1 MSARRNPR
9 PLPRPS
15 ATALLAAESPA
26 VRDATRLL
34 ALGDPRDDMPEDSAA
49 WVAFLGLL
57 AARRNRE
64 HDLFFIL
71 WSFRVQGMRLVRES
85 GAWRLRP
92 TYGLAG
98 WDDEAT
104 YARNREEWLVPF
116 GDDVRGALRELE
128 ERL

>member
-1 MSARRNPR
+1 MTPRRNPR

-15 ATALLAAESPA
+15 ATALLASEAPG
-26 VRDATRLL
+26 VRDAKRLL

-71 WSFRVQGMRLVRES
+71 WSFRVQGLRLVREG

-92 TYGLAG
+92 TYGLAA

-104 YARNREEWLVPF
+104 FQRDREEWLVPC
-116 GDDVRGALRELE
+116 GDDVRGALRELG